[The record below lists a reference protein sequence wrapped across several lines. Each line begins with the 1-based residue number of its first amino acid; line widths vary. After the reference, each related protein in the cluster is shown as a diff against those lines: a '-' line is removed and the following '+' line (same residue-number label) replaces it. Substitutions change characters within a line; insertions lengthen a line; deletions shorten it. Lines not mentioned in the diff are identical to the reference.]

1 VLLIL
6 YRNLER
12 IFNIVVCKIKLEK
25 NKKPFVIAFLLNI
38 PNQKKGNHK

>member
-1 VLLIL
+1 MAEEKKFFPAIYFL
-6 YRNLER
+6 N
-12 IFNIVVCKIKLEK
+12 VVCKIKLEK